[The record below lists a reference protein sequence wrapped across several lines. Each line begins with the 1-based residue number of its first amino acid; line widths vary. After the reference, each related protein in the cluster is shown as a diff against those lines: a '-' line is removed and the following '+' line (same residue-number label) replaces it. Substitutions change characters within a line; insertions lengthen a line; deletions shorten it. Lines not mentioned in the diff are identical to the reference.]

1 MYLNIYFKYIMSSLK
16 TLLDVSGIIGNQTS
30 GLNFRIGDIV
40 TNDTYI
46 KILGSGVK
54 KGYVGINTV
63 SPSYHLDINGDTNS
77 INLSVT
83 NLSEFLD
90 VSINNILTYHTI
102 KQDNLIIMD
111 NEKNIK
117 NLFSAQVAD
126 IELSGNVITSLE
138 SSDKLVIMGNVGVGD
153 SPDDNFKFDVSI
165 STNNIHNEMVNQD
178 F

>member
-1 MYLNIYFKYIMSSLK
+1 ML
-16 TLLDVSGIIGNQTS
+16 
-30 GLNFRIGDIV
+30 
-40 TNDTYI
+40 
-46 KILGSGVK
+46 

-102 KQDNLIIMD
+102 KQDDIVIMD
-111 NEKNIK
+111 NQNIK

-138 SSDKLVIMGNVGVGD
+138 SSDKLVIMGDVGVGIVLMIIL
-153 SPDDNFKFDVSI
+153 NLMFQVIFRLETI
-165 STNNIHNEMVNQD
+165 
-178 F
+178 